1 MARGTARVI
10 RQQQQRPRPH
20 NLNNLNRDRGYR
32 FQDRDPDMEFI
43 CDIIDK
49 QEIAIGD
56 IIEAVLDLSNNTVD
70 ISYGTIL
77 RWLNGKTRKPS
88 NYYLTWVSR
97 AIGVERQFVE
107 NGEVLHTS
115 IPILMEQD

>member
-10 RQQQQRPRPH
+10 QQRPKPH
-20 NLNNLNRDRGYR
+20 NLNFLDRDRGYR

-43 CDIIDK
+43 CNIIEK

-56 IIEAVLDLSNNTVD
+56 IIDAVLDLSNNTVD

-77 RWLNGKTRKPS
+77 RWLNGKTRKPT
-88 NYYLTWVSR
+88 NYYLTWVAR
-97 AIGVERQFVE
+97 ALGVERSFVE
-107 NGEVLHTS
+107 DGRVLHTS
-115 IPILMEQD
+115 LPITERD